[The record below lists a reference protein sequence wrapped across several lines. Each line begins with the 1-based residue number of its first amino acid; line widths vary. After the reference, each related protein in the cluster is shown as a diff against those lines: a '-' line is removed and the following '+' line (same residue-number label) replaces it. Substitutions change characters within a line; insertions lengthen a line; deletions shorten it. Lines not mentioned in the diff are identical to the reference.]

1 MKRATVCLSAFL
13 LLAFLLSAC
22 STSVGSGGISRMI
35 DEVNAGNYIDAAEI
49 YSASIY
55 GNTEK
60 EYQAKQALETQLD
73 QALDDYNTGAKSYD
87 EASNTITTVDRVNV
101 LSIERVD
108 RASTTLSALQSSKA
122 AFESAEAL
130 FASGLYADALDNYL
144 SVIEADSNYSAAQ
157 QKATEAKTSFL
168 AELDDELEDY
178 LAEDKYDAALE
189 QLDDALRMLPGETAL
204 TAKQTEVE
212 AKLLNHALEQAEEA
226 FSAGNDYE
234 AAIRIITA
242 AQNKL
247 GENDRLTAALEKYQG
262 YIPVYLNELE
272 YFDSTKDAG
281 SINIYSNIIDNYE
294 NEYQYGINMYNAY
307 RGDTIRYYLA
317 GEYSTLSGTC
327 AMLKS
332 QRNDDFAGGYIEIY
346 GDDVLLFATSSMLPD
361 SRPQNFSVDISSVA
375 FLSIVFYNYTNY
387 VTDVY
392 APTLC
397 DAILKK

>member
-1 MKRATVCLSAFL
+1 
-13 LLAFLLSAC
+13 
-22 STSVGSGGISRMI
+22 MI

-60 EYQAKQALETQLD
+60 EHQAKQSLEAQLD
-73 QALDDYNTGAKSYD
+73 QALDDYNTGTKSYD

-108 RASTTLSALQSSKA
+108 RASATLNALQSSKA

-157 QKATEAKTSFL
+157 QKATEAKTCFL
-168 AELDDELEDY
+168 ADLDEELQGY
-178 LAEDKYDAALE
+178 LAEDEYDAALE
-189 QLDDALRMLPGETAL
+189 LLDDALRMLPGETAL

-212 AKLLNHALEQAEEA
+212 AKLLNHTLEQAEEA

-272 YFDSTKDAG
+272 YFDASDAF
-281 SINIYSNIIDNYE
+281 YEDSNMVDNYE
-294 NEYQYGINMYNAY
+294 NEYKSGLCMYGAV
-307 RGDTIRYYLA
+307 GHGGSVRYYIN
-317 GEYSTLSGTC
+317 GQYSTFSGAC
-327 AMLKS
+327 IIKKN
-332 QRNDDFAGGYIEIY
+332 QRDSDINGGYIEIY
-346 GDDVLLFATSSMLPD
+346 GDDVLLYTSPRMEPD
-361 SRPQNFSVDISSVA
+361 SMPQNFSIDISGVA
-375 FLSIVFYNYTNY
+375 FLRIVIYSFEDYYING
-387 VTDVY
+387 DW
-392 APTLC
+392 APSLC
-397 DAILKK
+397 DAMLQK

>member
-1 MKRATVCLSAFL
+1 MKRSTVFLSAFL
-13 LLAFLLSAC
+13 LTLLLSAC
-22 STSVGSGGISRMI
+22 STSAGSGGVSRMI

-49 YSASIY
+49 YSDSIY

-60 EYQAKQALETQLD
+60 EYQAKQALEAQLD
-73 QALDDYNTGAKSYD
+73 QALDDYNTGEKSYD

-157 QKATEAKTSFL
+157 QKAAESKTSFL
-168 AELDDELEDY
+168 AELNAELEGY
-178 LAEDKYDAALE
+178 LAADEYNAALE
-189 QLDDALRMLPGETAL
+189 RLDDALRMLPGETAL
-204 TAKQTEVE
+204 TARQTEVE
-212 AKLLNHALEQAEEA
+212 AKLLNHALEQAEET

-247 GENDRLTAALEKYQG
+247 GENDQLTAALEKYQG

-272 YFDSTKDAG
+272 YIDKEGELFLEASPR
-281 SINIYSNIIDNYE
+281 DNYG
-294 NEYQYGINMYNAY
+294 NEYTYGLFVSNW
-307 RGDTIRYYLA
+307 GDNYVTYYLN
-317 GEYSTLSGTC
+317 GNYSSLTGTC
-327 AMLKS
+327 AVSDERKNYDGQMY
-332 QRNDDFAGGYIEIY
+332 FEIF
-346 GDDVLLFATSSMLPD
+346 GDGVLLYRSNTMAKGSAPYD
-361 SRPQNFSVDISSVA
+361 FSVDVTGVA
-375 FLSIVFYNYTNY
+375 KLTIDYPYEDDIGACSQAV
-387 VTDVY
+387 
-392 APTLC
+392 LC
-397 DAILKK
+397 DAILQK